1 MLILAQLVYLLD
13 EKFLVLIDE
22 PECHLH
28 PPLLASFIQ
37 CLSYL
42 LRERN
47 AIAIIATH
55 SPVVLQEVAKDSVWI
70 LDRTEHEIAARRPS
84 IETFGEGLGV
94 LLNEIFGVEMR
105 SSGYHALI
113 KEAVE
118 EGSRSYDEIVNY
130 FEDHLGMEARAILR
144 ILLAER
150 GRL

>member
-55 SPVVLQEVAKDSVWI
+55 SPVVLQEVAKQSATQRI
-70 LDRTEHEIAARRPS
+70 RKG
-84 IETFGEGLGV
+84 F
-94 LLNEIFGVEMR
+94 
-105 SSGYHALI
+105 
-113 KEAVE
+113 
-118 EGSRSYDEIVNY
+118 IV
-130 FEDHLGMEARAILR
+130 FI
-144 ILLAER
+144 ITKTII
-150 GRL
+150 